1 MAELASD
8 DSGIDNV
15 GETCI
20 FLMQCTGGMQELAAL
35 EAEAEA
41 LALQEQ
47 HFSGNR
53 DSDAGLDLNRYSV
66 SLADDS
72 RSADR
77 AMVGSHLLHHPS
89 DDICDLNAG
98 E

>member
-1 MAELASD
+1 
-8 DSGIDNV
+8 
-15 GETCI
+15 
-20 FLMQCTGGMQELAAL
+20 MQELAAL

-47 HFSGNR
+47 NQSGSRNA
-53 DSDAGLDLNRYSV
+53 DAGVDLSRYSV

-77 AMVGSHLLHHPS
+77 AMVLTYLLYMPYGS
-89 DDICDLNAG
+89 
-98 E
+98 